1 MDWTAHE
8 PGKCD
13 ERGNRMP
20 ILMPLFLA
28 VQGVFLVWAVLAFRF
43 LFALRADAVAQSG
56 RSLPSM
62 ATQLSAFRGG
72 LIEPRYRRH
81 RVWLLALTALLL
93 ALSALSFV
101 LIN

>member
-1 MDWTAHE
+1 
-8 PGKCD
+8 
-13 ERGNRMP
+13 MP

-28 VQGVFLVWAVLAFRF
+28 VQGAVFLVWAVLAFRF

-62 ATQLSAFRGG
+62 ATQLRAFRGG

-81 RVWLLALTALLL
+81 RVWLTALTALLL